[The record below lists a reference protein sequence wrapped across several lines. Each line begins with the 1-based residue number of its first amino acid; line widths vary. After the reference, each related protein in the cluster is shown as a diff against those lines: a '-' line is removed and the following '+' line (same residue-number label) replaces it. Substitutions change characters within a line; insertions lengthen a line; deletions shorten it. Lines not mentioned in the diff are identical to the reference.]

1 MLMFEIILL
10 LAIVILPTC
19 GVIVYILYKEAT
31 WTPDDYRPYDNTY
44 LAKYNELDDMQ
55 NSDDDGFEAFKDNNE
70 ISKEEMEYNGSID
83 LYQY

>member
-1 MLMFEIILL
+1 MLEIILL
-10 LAIVILPTC
+10 LAIVILPTYS
-19 GVIVYILYKEAT
+19 IILYILYKEAT
-31 WTPDDYRPYDNTY
+31 WTPDDYKHYDNTY